1 MKNFVTPLL
10 FALITISG
18 IYPQTPS
25 VEIKYQGHASFLI
38 KFDNGRTILTDY
50 GISDV
55 YKEYGYES
63 PIAKLNL
70 VPDIVTY
77 SHKHQDHYGG
87 VFPDSG
93 SIKLIGPETVE
104 LDWISITT
112 LPAFEKSTSEPD
124 NYSYLIKYRGI
135 KVLHLGD
142 VQALMLGCRN
152 PEIIEKIKK
161 IYNDKYDIVFLPVGF
176 TKNIVAD
183 AVEFTKF
190 ISANVIVPM
199 HYWKE
204 EEKNNFIQLMID
216 KNSKA
221 SVKWK
226 LEKAVSLDYSKSK
239 YDNEVMILDIERQK
253 EISNK

>member
-104 LDWISITT
+104 LDWI
-112 LPAFEKSTSEPD
+112 
-124 NYSYLIKYRGI
+124 
-135 KVLHLGD
+135 
-142 VQALMLGCRN
+142 
-152 PEIIEKIKK
+152 
-161 IYNDKYDIVFLPVGF
+161 
-176 TKNIVAD
+176 
-183 AVEFTKF
+183 
-190 ISANVIVPM
+190 
-199 HYWKE
+199 
-204 EEKNNFIQLMID
+204 
-216 KNSKA
+216 
-221 SVKWK
+221 
-226 LEKAVSLDYSKSK
+226 
-239 YDNEVMILDIERQK
+239 
-253 EISNK
+253 